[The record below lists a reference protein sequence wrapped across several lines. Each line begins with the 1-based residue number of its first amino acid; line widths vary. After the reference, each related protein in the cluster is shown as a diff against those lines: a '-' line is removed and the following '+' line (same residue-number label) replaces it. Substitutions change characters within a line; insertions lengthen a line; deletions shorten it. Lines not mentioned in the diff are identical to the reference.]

1 MSLQHIGG
9 GLCLITPTGRGCNL
23 VTWQSECQRCAPSWP
38 QNSCCPHPPHRAGAP
53 CVQSFPSGKVMF
65 WRQEGASQIQ
75 VSCLHSKLE
84 KGRLV
89 KRQRVMWVSLILFVR
104 RANTFPDALTEKVR
118 LPQCGDTILLYLLD
132 TLVISSCV

>member
-1 MSLQHIGG
+1 MAARRL
-9 GLCLITPTGRGCNL
+9 LPP
-23 VTWQSECQRCAPSWP
+23 PSP
-38 QNSCCPHPPHRAGAP
+38 QGWGTLR
-53 CVQSFPSGKVMF
+53 VQSFPSGKVVF

-118 LPQCGDTILLYLLD
+118 LPQCGDMILLYLLD